1 MGRMKYNLTEL
12 NEKFGQEIVEKYKN
26 GAYATDLSVEYL
38 NGINDVRYIYRLLK
52 LNGVQKRSLS
62 ERAKLKTEKRD
73 NPQAWTQQYNRNSE
87 YFENWSYNMAYIL
100 GLLAT
105 DGTNSSLT
113 NIVKITLQEGDS
125 HLLEEIKEELE
136 YEGPIYHSVSH
147 SFKYKKDYPIATF
160 QIRDKK
166 ISKDVYNLGIVD
178 NKTFVLQDFSFIP
191 AKFQKAFILGAIDG
205 DGGIDRIGG
214 DRCKN
219 SVQIRVRFTSAAKTF
234 IEGIRDMMYKNGF
247 SEVKVHSTDLQRQ
260 NTCYTLEFST
270 SDIITYLSCYEN
282 VDIFLNR
289 KLDKILSLIKK
300 RIEYEDTIKEKWRLK
315 INITEQFQE
324 YNITKSPH
332 HPNKL
337 RVEKVRQ
344 TGFEQTDR

>member
-1 MGRMKYNLTEL
+1 MGKMKYNLIEL

-26 GAYATDLSVEYL
+26 GAYARDLSVEYL
-38 NGINDVRYIYRLLK
+38 NNANDVRYIYRLLK

-62 ERAKLKTEKRD
+62 ERAKLRTEKRD
-73 NPQAWTQQYNRNSE
+73 NPQAWTQQYKRNSE

-136 YEGPIYHSVSH
+136 YEGPIYHSTSH
-147 SFKYKKDYPIATF
+147 SSKYKKDYPIATF

-166 ISKDVYNLGIVD
+166 ISEDVYNLGIVD

-191 AKFQKAFILGAIDG
+191 TKFQKAFILGIIDG
-205 DGGIDRIGG
+205 DGGIDRICG

-219 SVQIRVRFTSAAKTF
+219 SVQIRVRFCSAAKTF
-234 IEGIRDMMYKNGF
+234 IEGIRDMMHKNGF
-247 SEVKVHSTDLQRQ
+247 SEIKVHSTDLQRK
-260 NTCYTLEFST
+260 NTYYTLEFST
-270 SDIITYLSCYEN
+270 SDIINYLSCYEN

-289 KLDKILSLIKK
+289 KLDKILSLIEE
-300 RIEYEDTIKEKWRLK
+300 RIEYENTITEKWRLK

-332 HPNKL
+332 HPDKL

-344 TGFEQTDR
+344 TESEMTD

>member
-1 MGRMKYNLTEL
+1 MGKMKYNLIEL
-12 NEKFGQEIVEKYKN
+12 NEKFGQEVVEKYKN
-26 GAYATDLSVEYL
+26 GAYARDLSVEYL
-38 NGINDVRYIYRLLK
+38 NNVNDVRYIYRLLK
-52 LNGVQKRSLS
+52 LNGIQKRSLS

-73 NPQAWTQQYNRNSE
+73 NPQAWTQRYKRNSE

-136 YEGPIYHSVSH
+136 YEGPIYHSISH
-147 SFKYKKDYPIATF
+147 SSKYEKDYPIATF

-166 ISKDVYNLGIVD
+166 ISEDVYNLGIVD
-178 NKTFVLQDFSFIP
+178 NKTLVLQDFSFIP
-191 AKFQKAFILGAIDG
+191 TKFQKAFILGIIDG
-205 DGGIDRIGG
+205 DGSIDRIGG
-214 DRCKN
+214 DRCEN
-219 SVQIRVRFTSAAKTF
+219 SVQIRVRFCSAAKTF
-234 IEGIRDMMYKNGF
+234 IEGIRDMMHKNGF
-247 SEVKVHSTDLQRQ
+247 SEIKVHSTDLQRK
-260 NTCYTLEFST
+260 NTYYTLEFST
-270 SDIITYLSCYEN
+270 SDIINYLSCYEN

-289 KLDKILSLIKK
+289 KLDKILNLIEK
-300 RIEYEDTIKEKWRLK
+300 RIEYEKSIKEKWRLK
-315 INITEQFQE
+315 TNITEQFQE

-332 HPNKL
+332 HPNKF

-344 TGFEQTDR
+344 TEPEQTG